1 LTRNK
6 ILKNTTSFECL
17 HGISCILGAIDGSHV
32 PIIPPNV
39 DPKSYYCWKSLYSTL
54 TQGVVDAKCSLW
66 NYDYGW
72 ASSIHD
78 WVLFQ
83 KNRFRKTSDGKQV
96 FSLQVI
102 GDAIY
107 IMHHG
112 STLHLKV
119 RKMGHQNT

>member
-1 LTRNK
+1 LAR
-6 ILKNTTSFECL
+6 
-17 HGISCILGAIDGSHV
+17 
-32 PIIPPNV
+32 
-39 DPKSYYCWKSLYSTL
+39 TL
-54 TQGVVDAKCSLW
+54 ATPLPWSRAK
-66 NYDYGW
+66 
-72 ASSIHD
+72 ARVATIHD